1 MPPWLGDLVRVCLG
15 FTNTTNEAITITIP
29 KGLIIISTD
38 DKTQNGLVIKV
49 ETIEIPANA
58 AVDFNLGAYCLNSG
72 RTPALP
78 GDVFEFGPVTQNS
91 ALNELMELVKNKRI
105 DNVTA
110 SATIQAALWNITDGN
125 GLTNGDKQA
134 IAALPNN

>member
-58 AVDFNLGAYCLNSG
+58 AVSG
-72 RTPALP
+72 HCRTTQTTTDRTLKNDKIHFSNNNFILP
-78 GDVFEFGPVTQNS
+78 YFGIWT
-91 ALNELMELVKNKRI
+91 
-105 DNVTA
+105 
-110 SATIQAALWNITDGN
+110 
-125 GLTNGDKQA
+125 KQA
-134 IAALPNN
+134 SDNNYKLKANDIRKNGKY